1 MSKDVKPHAQPWK
14 PVVVCDTPPQYRAP
28 GLISKQ
34 DIRAI
39 KNCWA
44 GVASEHEQRIAL
56 QAIMYSLARLGDST
70 YYPDSMGGER
80 DSAFAQGMRHV
91 GLQIQKFAE
100 VGNIYL
106 QDEKKTE
113 T

>member
-1 MSKDVKPHAQPWK
+1 MKAPKHPWQPVA
-14 PVVVCDTPPQYRAP
+14 VVDTPQKFRTP
-28 GLISKQ
+28 GVVSKQ

-44 GVASEHEQRIAL
+44 GEANEFEQRLAI
-56 QAIMYSLARLGDST
+56 QAILYSFARLGDMT

-80 DSAFAQGMRHV
+80 DSAFASGMRHV
-91 GLQIQKFAE
+91 GLQIQKIAE

-106 QDEKKTE
+106 ENDNDKPE